1 MKDPAGQTSLTK
13 QVLPVSSNTEL
24 GPARQIEQGRNVD
37 QTNRSRTILQTFA
50 NDFYYGNGGEN
61 QGKRMTL
68 AQAAGVLNKKRGFND
83 ALVLGRI
90 NMKSPIANFL
100 RLFHQLFEVD
110 GELFTGEGLAS
121 RSLPGAAKA
130 HNQDSN

>member
-1 MKDPAGQTSLTK
+1 MGM
-13 QVLPVSSNTEL
+13 
-24 GPARQIEQGRNVD
+24 
-37 QTNRSRTILQTFA
+37 
-50 NDFYYGNGGEN
+50 GGEN

-68 AQAAGVLNKKRGFND
+68 AQAAGVLNKKRGFNA

-100 RLFHQLFEVD
+100 RLFPQLFEVD
-110 GELFTGEGLAS
+110 GELFTGEGLAICGS
-121 RSLPGAAKA
+121 RSTAKA